1 MRHMMPLA
9 FMLLTSACI
18 GAQPVGK
25 RPYEMDWANRM
36 EDDHPQFEDF
46 EAEAVWQTEGDGAV
60 ATAERSREQQLFGDY
75 VLKLA
80 HDPSFFCM
88 LNWLFR
94 SLYNIIWKTVYV

>member
-60 ATAERSREQQLFGDY
+60 ATAERSREQQLS
-75 VLKLA
+75 A
-80 HDPSFFCM
+80 TMS
-88 LNWLFR
+88 
-94 SLYNIIWKTVYV
+94 